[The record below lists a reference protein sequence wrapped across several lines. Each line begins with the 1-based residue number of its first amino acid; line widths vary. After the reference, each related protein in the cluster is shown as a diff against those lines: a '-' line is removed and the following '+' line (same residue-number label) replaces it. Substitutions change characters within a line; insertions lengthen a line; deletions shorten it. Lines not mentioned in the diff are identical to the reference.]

1 MQINKVSLILV
12 SIFFLC
18 VNCSFDSKTGIWSGN
33 EKEKSRIVELENDK
47 KKSIEKI
54 YTTEDVVVE
63 EVDADH
69 DAEEDRDD
77 GHDDGLAGLALVRI
91 AETSIAQP

>member
-1 MQINKVSLILV
+1 MTGFASRQATRDGLAGSNIEQGFVISL
-12 SIFFLC
+12 
-18 VNCSFDSKTGIWSGN
+18 GGMEMW
-33 EKEKSRIVELENDK
+33 RR
-47 KKSIEKI
+47 
-54 YTTEDVVVE
+54 VVE

-91 AETSIAQP
+91 A

>member
-1 MQINKVSLILV
+1 MEM
-12 SIFFLC
+12 
-18 VNCSFDSKTGIWSGN
+18 W
-33 EKEKSRIVELENDK
+33 RR
-47 KKSIEKI
+47 
-54 YTTEDVVVE
+54 VVE